1 MYSRNAPFNDLP
13 TLPPSVEVETP
24 AVLKKAI
31 AASRALAELKGMAE
45 RMPNQAMLIDSL
57 VLQEARASSEIE
69 NILTTN
75 DELFKAAAEEPPAPG
90 RSEVG
95 GGPPR
100 GADAVPGGQGRSRST
115 LPASAE
121 AKEVLR
127 YRQALNLGFRQITEL
142 RSDTNR
148 PEDGLSPTEGLRH
161 AGHGRPLATGLFIE
175 IAQIIKQTDFSVRRT
190 SGTRIANSRG
200 ETIYT
205 PPEGEA
211 VIRDKLRDLENFMH
225 ADDGLDVLVKM
236 ALVHYQFEAIHPFAD
251 GNGRT
256 GRILNILYLVD
267 QGLLNLP
274 VLYLSRHII
283 LHKAAY
289 YDGLRRVTEE
299 GAWADW
305 VLYMLDAVEQT
316 SLRTRRQITDILA
329 LMETVHERVQRE
341 APGLHST
348 GRSKD
353 LIEQIFRQPY
363 CKIRFL
369 ERAGMG
375 TRQTCAKY
383 LRELERLGVLHG
395 QKIGR
400 EVYFINQ
407 ALFELLTR

>member
-1 MYSRNAPFNDLP
+1 MFDRNRPFNDLP
-13 TLPPSVEVETP
+13 PLPPTAELESK
-24 AVLKKAI
+24 AILKKAI
-31 AASRALAELKGMAE
+31 TASRALAELKGMAE

-75 DELFKAAAEEPPAPG
+75 DELFKAASDEA
-90 RSEVG
+90 
-95 GGPPR
+95 
-100 GADAVPGGQGRSRST
+100 

-127 YRQALNLGFRQITEL
+127 YRQALNHGFRQIKE
-142 RSDTNR
+142 
-148 PEDGLSPTEGLRH
+148 
-161 AGHGRPLATGLFIE
+161 RPLATGLFIE
-175 IAQIIKQTDFSVRRT
+175 IAQLIKETDFSVRRMP
-190 SGTRIANSRG
+190 GTRIANSQN

-205 PPEGEA
+205 PPEGEG
-211 VIRDKLRDLENFMH
+211 VIRDKLRELENFMH

-236 ALVHYQFEAIHPFAD
+236 ALVHYQFEAIHPFPD

-267 QGLLNLP
+267 RGLLNLP
-274 VLYLSRHII
+274 VLYLSRYVID
-283 LHKAAY
+283 HKAAY
-289 YDGLRRVTEE
+289 YEGLRQVTEE

-316 SLRTRRQITDILA
+316 SLRTHQQITDILA
-329 LMETVHERVQRE
+329 LMESVRERVQRE
-341 APGLHST
+341 APAVY
-348 GRSKD
+348 SKD

-363 CKIRFL
+363 CKIAFL
-369 ERAGMG
+369 ERAGLG
-375 TRQTCAKY
+375 TRQTCSKY
-383 LRELERLGVLHG
+383 LRGLERLGVLTG

-407 ALFELLTR
+407 ELYKLLTR